1 MSITSGYLPS
11 KPPKKEER
19 FIPGMNDRGFLARFS
34 VNACLSSV
42 GQQRRMLPWHAC
54 KKLAYHL

>member
-19 FIPGMNDRGFLARFS
+19 FIPGINDRGFLARFS
-34 VNACLSSV
+34 VTAPWQKCEYVPDRNAVVL
-42 GQQRRMLPWHAC
+42 QE
-54 KKLAYHL
+54 